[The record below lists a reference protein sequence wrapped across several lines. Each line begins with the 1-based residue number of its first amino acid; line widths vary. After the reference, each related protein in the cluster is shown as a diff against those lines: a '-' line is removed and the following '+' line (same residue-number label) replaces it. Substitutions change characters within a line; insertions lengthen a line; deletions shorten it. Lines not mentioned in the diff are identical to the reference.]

1 MLTCTI
7 LNQDEKT
14 VKVKVAR
21 ESQHATVTPVKKQT
35 DMSSYREVRSGL
47 QLSSSHSNCEYG
59 LVSMAYGTFMHLAC
73 HTPLTP
79 PTFQKYIW
87 IRTFADIYQ
96 WLSILT
102 ADYQVVTYYNTT

>member
-59 LVSMAYGTFMHLAC
+59 LVSMAYGTFMHHAC
-73 HTPLTP
+73 HTPLMP

>member
-59 LVSMAYGTFMHLAC
+59 LVSMAYGTFMQSCLPHPAYATNISKVHLD
-73 HTPLTP
+73 
-79 PTFQKYIW
+79 KN
-87 IRTFADIYQ
+87 IR
-96 WLSILT
+96 
-102 ADYQVVTYYNTT
+102 